1 MSIEFVYIGVRSGIF
16 AHEGRFESWAHEQYG
31 FEQYGNLSEHLDWL
45 KNEKSA
51 SMAYVFLSSNFHLV
65 AFYATMSIR
74 GIHIALNTFQR
85 FGKYNIR

>member
-1 MSIEFVYIGVRSGIF
+1 MSIEFVYIRVSARLRVRSGK
-16 AHEGRFESWAHEQYG
+16 
-31 FEQYGNLSEHLDWL
+31 LSARAVGSSNMETFRNISSDSRTRRVRVWH
-45 KNEKSA
+45 NF
-51 SMAYVFLSSNFHLV
+51 FLSSNFHLV

>member
-1 MSIEFVYIGVRSGIF
+1 MHDYEYVLEFLRTRDVLKVERTS
-16 AHEGRFESWAHEQYG
+16 RG